1 MRVAIPHDLDKA
13 EVRRRLK
20 ASGHEIGGNIP
31 GGMADV
37 TTSWPSED
45 RMKLSVAAMGQTL
58 DGHVDIED
66 GQLVFEIAL
75 PPALSFIEP
84 MVAGAIRKGGQKLL
98 APPGG

>member
-1 MRVAIPHDLDKA
+1 MRVAIPHGLDKD

-20 ASGHEIGGNIP
+20 TSGHEIGDSIP
-31 GGMADV
+31 GGVAEV

-45 RMKLSVAAMGQTL
+45 RMILSVAAMGQTL
-58 DGHVDIED
+58 DGQVDIEE

-98 APPGG
+98 APPGS

>member
-1 MRVAIPHDLDKA
+1 MRVAIPHDLDRD

-20 ASGHEIGGNIP
+20 ASGHEIGDLIP
-31 GGMADV
+31 GGMAEV

-58 DGHVDIED
+58 DGRVDIED

-98 APPGG
+98 APPN